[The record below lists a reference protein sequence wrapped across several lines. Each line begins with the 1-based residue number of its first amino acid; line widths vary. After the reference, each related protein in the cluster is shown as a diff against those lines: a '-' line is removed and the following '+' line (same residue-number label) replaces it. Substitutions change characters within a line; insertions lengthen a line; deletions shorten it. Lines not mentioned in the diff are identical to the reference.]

1 MPMKFLAAAALALA
15 ASVATLAAPSHA
27 ADTNIKNL
35 DFDLF
40 KVTRENFYDI
50 IVPAA
55 KAEGTVT
62 MYNFAGSFAPTW
74 KKLIEMFEAK
84 YGIKVAYSDVNGDQ
98 ADQQLIAVQSAGQ
111 DAPVDAYFSGGGDYP
126 LLSSKGVIGNIPLT
140 KILPNMATYDPVLAE
155 TVFGHAHGG
164 TYPLVHLNQTAI
176 GYDSAMVKPSE
187 VPKSFD
193 ELLAWAE
200 SHPKRLGVTL
210 PAKGGSGGGFI
221 YSVALNYLTGDCKKV
236 LTDYGQTL
244 QHAEDWAMTS
254 ECLTPVWDYYRR
266 LLKAAELT
274 NGNADTLNL
283 INNRELYMG
292 TVWEDQVMTFLGSK
306 QLPETF
312 RLTLL
317 EKGQVG
323 SGDAMF
329 LPANAKHVAA
339 GLLLIDMA
347 MSKEFQTYKLEA
359 IASRSPRADVNNGL
373 IPADKQMHVLPA
385 SVYPRLSVPA
395 FWDMSKALAE
405 ALDEKVINQ

>member
-1 MPMKFLAAAALALA
+1 MQMKFLAIAALTLA
-15 ASVATLAAPSHA
+15 ASVAPCLSAE
-27 ADTNIKNL
+27 TNMKNL
-35 DFDLF
+35 DFDLS

-50 IVPAA
+50 VVPAA

-62 MYNFAGSFAPTW
+62 MYNFAGGFGETW
-74 KKLIEMFEAK
+74 KKLTDMFEAK
-84 YGIKVAYSDVNGDQ
+84 YGIKVIYSDVNGDQ
-98 ADQQLIAVQSAGQ
+98 ADQQLIAVQASGQ
-111 DAPVDAYFSGGGDYP
+111 DAPVDAFFDGGGSYP
-126 LLSSKGVIGNIPLT
+126 LLSSKGVVGKIPLT
-140 KILPNMATYDPVLAE
+140 TILPNMATYDPILAQ
-155 TVFGHAHGG
+155 TLFGRQHGG
-164 TYPLVHLNQTAI
+164 AYPLVHLNQTAI
-176 GYDSAMVKPSE
+176 GYDSAFVKPAD

-221 YSVALNYLTGDCKKV
+221 YSVALNYLTGDCRKT
-236 LTDYGQTL
+236 LTDYSQTR
-244 QHAEDWAMTS
+244 QQAEDWAMSS

-266 LLKAAELT
+266 LLNAAELT

-283 INNRELYMG
+283 INNQQLYMG
-292 TVWEDQVMTFLGSK
+292 TVWEDQVMSFLGNK

-329 LPANAKHVAA
+329 VPANAKHVAA
-339 GLLLIDMA
+339 ALLLIDMA
-347 MSKEFQTYKLEA
+347 MSKEFQTFKLETK
-359 IASRSPRADVNNGL
+359 ASRSPRTDITNDL
-373 IPADKQMHVLPA
+373 IPAALQDHVLPK

-395 FWDMSKALAE
+395 FWDMSTALAE
-405 ALDEKVINQ
+405 ALDEKVLNQ

>member
-1 MPMKFLAAAALALA
+1 MQMKFLAIAALTLA
-15 ASVATLAAPSHA
+15 ASVAPCLGAE
-27 ADTNIKNL
+27 TNMKNL
-35 DFDLF
+35 DFDLS

-50 IVPAA
+50 VVPAA

-62 MYNFAGSFAPTW
+62 MYNYAGGFGETW
-74 KKLIEMFEAK
+74 KKLIGMFEAK
-84 YGIKVAYSDVNGDQ
+84 YGIKVIYSDVNGDQ
-98 ADQQLIAVQSAGQ
+98 ADQQLIAVQASGQ
-111 DAPVDAYFSGGGDYP
+111 DAPVDAFFDGGGSYP
-126 LLSSKGVIGNIPLT
+126 LLSSKGVVGKIPLT
-140 KILPNMATYDPVLAE
+140 TILPNMATYDPILAQ
-155 TVFGHAHGG
+155 TLFGRQHGG
-164 TYPLVHLNQTAI
+164 AYPLVHLNQTAI
-176 GYDSAMVKPSE
+176 GYDSAFVKPAD

-193 ELLAWAE
+193 ELLAWAV

-221 YSVALNYLTGDCKKV
+221 YSVALNYLTGDCRKT
-236 LTDYGQTL
+236 LTDYSQTR
-244 QHAEDWAMTS
+244 QQAEDWAMSS

-283 INNRELYMG
+283 INNQQLYMG
-292 TVWEDQVMTFLGSK
+292 TVWEDQVMSFLGNK

-329 LPANAKHVAA
+329 VPANAKHIAA
-339 GLLLIDMA
+339 ALLLIDMA
-347 MSKEFQTYKLEA
+347 MSKEFQTFKLETK
-359 IASRSPRADVNNGL
+359 ASRSPRTDITNDL
-373 IPADKQMHVLPA
+373 IPAALQDHVLPK

-395 FWDMSKALAE
+395 FWDMSTALAE
-405 ALDEKVINQ
+405 ALDEKVLNQ

>member
-1 MPMKFLAAAALALA
+1 MQMKFLAIAALTLA
-15 ASVATLAAPSHA
+15 ASVAPCLSAE
-27 ADTNIKNL
+27 TNMKNL
-35 DFDLF
+35 DFDLS

-50 IVPAA
+50 VVPAA

-62 MYNFAGSFAPTW
+62 MYNFAGSFADTW
-74 KKLIEMFEAK
+74 KNLTDSFTAK
-84 YGIKVAYSDVNGDQ
+84 YGIKVVYSDVNGDQ
-98 ADQQLIAVQSAGQ
+98 ANQQLIAVQASGQ
-111 DAPVDAYFSGGGDYP
+111 DAPVDAYFAGGGSYP
-126 LLSSKGVIGNIPLT
+126 LLSAKGVIGKIPLT
-140 KILPNMATYDPVLAE
+140 QILPNMATYDPVLAQ
-155 TVFGHAHGG
+155 TLFGRQHGG
-164 TYPLVHLNQTAI
+164 TFPLVHLNQTAI
-176 GYDSAMVKPSE
+176 GYDSAFVKPNE

-221 YSVALNYLTGDCKKV
+221 YSVALNYLTGDCRTA
-236 LTDYGQTL
+236 LTDYSKTL
-244 QHAEDWAMTS
+244 QQAEDWAMTS

-283 INNRELYMG
+283 INNQQLYMG
-292 TVWEDQVMTFLGSK
+292 TVWEDQVMSFLGNK

-329 LPANAKHVAA
+329 VPANAKHVAA
-339 GLLLIDMA
+339 ALLLIDMA
-347 MSKEFQTYKLEA
+347 MSKEFQTFKLETK
-359 IASRSPRADVNNGL
+359 ASRSPRTDITNDL
-373 IPADKQMHVLPA
+373 IPAALQDHVLPK
-385 SVYPRLSVPA
+385 SVYPRLSVSA
-395 FWDMSKALAE
+395 FWDMSTALAE
-405 ALDEKVINQ
+405 ALDEKVLNQ

>member
-1 MPMKFLAAAALALA
+1 MQMKFLAIAALTLT
-15 ASVATLAAPSHA
+15 ASVAPCLSAE
-27 ADTNIKNL
+27 TNMKNL
-35 DFDLF
+35 DFDLS
-40 KVTRENFYDI
+40 KVTRENFYDLV
-50 IVPAA
+50 VPAA

-62 MYNFAGSFAPTW
+62 MYNYAGSFGETW
-74 KKLIEMFEAK
+74 KNLTDSFTAK
-84 YGIKVAYSDVNGDQ
+84 YGIKVIYSDVNGDQ
-98 ADQQLIAVQSAGQ
+98 ANQQLIAVQASGQ
-111 DAPVDAYFSGGGDYP
+111 DAPVDAYFAGGGSYP
-126 LLSSKGVIGNIPLT
+126 LLSAKGVIGNIPLT

-155 TVFGHAHGG
+155 TVFGKAHGG
-164 TYPLVHLNQTAI
+164 TFPLVHLNQTAI
-176 GYDSAMVKPSE
+176 GYDSAFVKPNE

-210 PAKGGSGGGFI
+210 PAKGGSGSGFI
-221 YSVALNYLTGDCKKV
+221 YSVALNYLTGDCRKT
-236 LTDYGQTL
+236 LTDYNQTR
-244 QHAEDWAMTS
+244 QQAEDWAMSS

-283 INNRELYMG
+283 INNQQLYMG
-292 TVWEDQVMTFLGSK
+292 TVWEDQVMSFLGNK

-329 LPANAKHVAA
+329 VPANAKHVAA
-339 GLLLIDMA
+339 ALLLIDMA
-347 MSKEFQTYKLEA
+347 MSKEFQTFKLETK
-359 IASRSPRADVNNGL
+359 ASRSPRTDITNDL
-373 IPADKQMHVLPA
+373 IPAALQDHVLPK

-395 FWDMSKALAE
+395 FWDMSTALAE
-405 ALDEKVINQ
+405 ALDEKVLNQ